1 MMREILAEE
10 LMRID
15 DDATAYVTVTEVEVD
30 NELTRAKVFLAG
42 PDLADELVAGVE
54 AHTGRL
60 RKAVSQRAN
69 LRHTPRLEFF
79 IDPGVQSGARIDEIL
94 RNMADDRA
102 FTEES
107 QEEE

>member
-1 MMREILAEE
+1 
-10 LMRID
+10 MRID

-42 PDLADELVAGVE
+42 PEPIDDLVDGVA
-54 AHTGRL
+54 AHGGRL
-60 RKAVSQRAN
+60 RKAVSRRAN

-79 IDPGVQSGARIDEIL
+79 ADPGVQSGARVEEIL
-94 RNMADDRA
+94 RGMTDDRA
-102 FTEES
+102 F